1 MGQLAQVQTERR
13 EALSTLLRY
22 AEIEAR
28 EMHEVHLAEEI
39 RRVYLSM
46 DSGMLTGAGGFVA
59 GGTNKMRS

>member
-1 MGQLAQVQTERR
+1 MGQLAQVQTERL

-39 RRVYLSM
+39 RKVYLSM
-46 DSGMLTGAGGFVA
+46 DSGMLPGTGGFVVS
-59 GGTNKMRS
+59 GTKKMRS